1 MVPSSAQRLLEEA
14 EGELMEVTEEGIRVD
29 PCVKVG
35 WMHGWMHGWIG
46 TLMDGLVIVCPN
58 D

>member
-14 EGELMEVTEEGIRVD
+14 DGLLTEVTEERIRVE
-29 PCVKVG
+29 PCMKGG

-46 TLMDGLVIVCPN
+46 TLLNGWVGGWMD
-58 D
+58 